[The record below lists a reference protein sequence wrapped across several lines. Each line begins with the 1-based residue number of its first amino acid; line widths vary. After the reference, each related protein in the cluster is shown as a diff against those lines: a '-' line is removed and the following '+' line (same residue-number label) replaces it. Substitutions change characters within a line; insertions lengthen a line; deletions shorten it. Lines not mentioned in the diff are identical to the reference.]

1 MNGFGKA
8 ISIQEAHNFLIVGLQ
23 NAHALEIQDIEL
35 MERQVERLRNY
46 PELEAR
52 MRQHIEETQMQVQR
66 LDQVLS
72 SLGTSASSLKDAF
85 MSFMGNLMALA
96 HTPAGDEI
104 IKNTFANYAFENYE
118 IASYRSLIAMAEAT
132 GQRDSVGLLQQT
144 LREEEMMA
152 SWLAEHL
159 RDVTLKYLSLEEQ
172 SGSGKR

>member
-1 MNGFGKA
+1 MMNFA
-8 ISIQEAHNFLIVGLQ
+8 ASETARNIFIVGLR
-23 NAHALEIQDIEL
+23 NAHALESQAIEL
-35 MERQVERLRNY
+35 MQRQVERLRNY
-46 PELEAR
+46 PEVEAR
-52 MRQHIEETQMQVQR
+52 MRQHIEETRMQVQR
-66 LDQVLS
+66 LDQILS

-104 IKNTFANYAFENYE
+104 IKNTFANFAFENYE

-144 LREEEMMA
+144 LREEESMA